1 MRGISSKC
9 VIQIVKLFCL
19 CSHNLFC
26 AGLELCVYLSLLLP
40 YRWTRQLRSGLQF
53 MHQWLMLCTYS
64 QYQVKLV
71 VFHQWSDEAFRAA
84 ERRKRIWC
92 GRWGKQRSEGRDIK
106 KDLIAYLQVLLLKLS
121 NTETP
126 LWLLS
131 YQKLRKKKPSGQNC
145 NYLKEFQTV
154 TRKLSTLKFSVF
166 VLGGKNGV
174 EIQ

>member
-1 MRGISSKC
+1 M
-9 VIQIVKLFCL
+9 FCL

-26 AGLELCVYLSLLLP
+26 AGLEFCVYLSLLLP

-53 MHQWLMLCTYS
+53 MHQWLMLYTYS
-64 QYQVKLV
+64 EYQVKLV

-84 ERRKRIWC
+84 ERQKRIWC
-92 GRWGKQRSEGRDIK
+92 RSWGKQRSEGRDIK

-121 NTETP
+121 NTP

-131 YQKLRKKKPSGQNC
+131 YQKLRKKNLLVK
-145 NYLKEFQTV
+145 TV
-154 TRKLSTLKFSVF
+154 ITWKNFKRLKLSTLKFSVF